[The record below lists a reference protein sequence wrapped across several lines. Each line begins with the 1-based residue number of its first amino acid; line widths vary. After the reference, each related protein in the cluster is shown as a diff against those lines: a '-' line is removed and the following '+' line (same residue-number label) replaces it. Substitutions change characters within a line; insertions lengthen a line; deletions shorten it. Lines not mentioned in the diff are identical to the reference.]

1 MLNNFWTE
9 KALFFSYKDINTFKK
24 NVLYFAD
31 NQYDKFIF
39 LDGFQIPYIY
49 QCFPTL
55 IGFGVKNELNKNVGN
70 AFDGLKSFCENKQNP
85 ILGFLNFE
93 LKNEIENLET
103 TNIPT
108 IEFPDLY
115 FFEPETL
122 LLFLPDGFYFYSE
135 KFEIHDFI
143 KIIEN
148 QNYTKDFYTNN
159 TAKKTEKVNEE
170 IYIKDIKYIQTKIQ
184 RGDVYEVNYCKE
196 TVVND
201 IALFPIDFFSE
212 LTSKSPMPF
221 SSLVKFEDNYL
232 ICASPERFLKKI
244 DTKLISQPIKGT
256 SKRGKNAIED
266 ADLVREL
273 INSEKERAENMM
285 IVDLVRND
293 LSHTAKDGSVFVEE
307 LCKVYT
313 FETVHQMISTIT
325 SVQSKS
331 FSFID
336 TIKHCFPMGSMT
348 GAPKLSAL
356 KLISETEKSARGLF
370 SGSVGYIMPNTD
382 FDFNVVIRSVLYDK
396 SNKIASYQAGSA
408 ITIDAIAENE
418 YEECKTKLATITSL
432 INRF

>member
-9 KALFFSYKDINTFKK
+9 KAVFFSYNEVNTFMKK
-24 NVLYFAD
+24 VLHYAD
-31 NQYDKFIF
+31 NQYDEFIF
-39 LDGFQIPYIY
+39 LEGFQIPYLY
-49 QCFPTL
+49 KCFPTL
-55 IGFGVKNELNKNVGN
+55 IGFGVKNELNKKVGN
-70 AFDGLKSFCENKQNP
+70 AFEDLKSFCENKQNP
-85 ILGFLNFE
+85 ILGFFNFE
-93 LKNEIENLET
+93 LKNEIESLKT
-103 TNIPT
+103 IYKPT

-122 LLFLPDGFYFYSE
+122 LLFSSNGFYFYSE
-135 KFEIHDFI
+135 KFDVKDFI
-143 KIIEN
+143 KVVEN
-148 QNYTKDFYTNN
+148 QNINSNFYANHK
-159 TAKKTEKVNEE
+159 AKISEKVDKET
-170 IYIKDIKYIQTKIQ
+170 YINDIKYIQTKIQ

-201 IALFPIDFFSE
+201 IKLLPVDFFFE

-221 SSLVKFEDNYL
+221 SSLVKYENRYL
-232 ICASPERFLKKI
+232 ICASPERFLKKT
-244 DTKLISQPIKGT
+244 DTKLVSQPIKGT

-336 TIKHCFPMGSMT
+336 TINHCFPMGSMT

-396 SNKIASYQAGSA
+396 STNTASYQAGSA
-408 ITIDAIAENE
+408 ITIDAIPKNE
-418 YEECKTKLATITSL
+418 YEECKTKLSVITSL
-432 INRF
+432 ITQF